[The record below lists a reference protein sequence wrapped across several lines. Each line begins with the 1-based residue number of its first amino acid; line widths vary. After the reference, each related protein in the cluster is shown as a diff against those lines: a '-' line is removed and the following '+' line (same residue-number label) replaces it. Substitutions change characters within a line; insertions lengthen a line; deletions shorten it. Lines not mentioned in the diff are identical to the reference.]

1 MLTAQRLRV
10 GVLSER
16 YPCGTGRRVR
26 ILAAWC
32 DFVHH
37 AWALTSSHR
46 STPRTGNPTPTPRG
60 TPLRVP
66 LFRWQH
72 RREGRGV
79 GMIFDVHA
87 PPVRLF
93 IGISL
98 ATA

>member
-1 MLTAQRLRV
+1 MLTAQRLGV

-32 DFVHH
+32 DFGHQ
-37 AWALTSSHR
+37 AWVVDTSHR
-46 STPRTGNPTPTPRG
+46 STPRTGNSTPTPRG

-66 LFRWQH
+66 LFCGQH

-79 GMIFDVHA
+79 GMMFGVHA

-93 IGISL
+93 FGIAL
-98 ATA
+98 ATT